1 MAEVNHPFSLIGFG
15 GFKIGRDQAFKY
27 PTPYDLPDDASAGR
41 LLNGLL
47 DLGINYIDTA
57 PAYGS
62 SEQRIGQAI
71 GHRRREFL
79 LSTKVGERWEQ
90 GRSIYDF
97 SERAVRASIERS
109 RNRLQADT
117 LDLVFVHAN
126 QDDLHVVRK
135 TDVVPTLR
143 ALRDDGVVSAIGLSA
158 YHEPAF
164 RAALDWCDAVM
175 VEYHLQDRSLEPI
188 MTEARR
194 RGITVI
200 VKKPLASGTLTPNE
214 AIPFLLN
221 HAAVSSI
228 VVGSLSL
235 DHLGE
240 NLRIAQ
246 AAADRRAQAADQR
259 SPAAKV

>member
-1 MAEVNHPFSLIGFG
+1 MAELDHPFSLIGFG
-15 GFKIGRDQAFKY
+15 GFKIGRDQDFKY
-27 PTPYDLPDDASAGR
+27 PTPYDLPDDASADR

-62 SEQRIGQAI
+62 SEQRIGRAI

-79 LSTKVGERWEQ
+79 LSTKVGERWEH

-109 RNRLQADT
+109 RNRLQVDT

-126 QDDLHVVRK
+126 QDDRHVVQQ
-135 TDVVPTLR
+135 TDVVPVLR
-143 ALRDDGVVSAIGLSA
+143 ALRDEGVVSAIGLSA
-158 YHEPAF
+158 YHEPAY
-164 RAALDWCDAVM
+164 RAALDWCDAIM
-175 VEYHLQDRSLEPI
+175 VEYHLRDRSLEPI

-194 RGITVI
+194 SGIAVI
-200 VKKPLASGTLTPNE
+200 VKKPLASGTLTPKE
-214 AIPFLLN
+214 AFPFVLN
-221 HAAVSSI
+221 QVAVSSI

-240 NLRIAQ
+240 NLRIARTIV
-246 AAADRRAQAADQR
+246 DRRAQAAGQR
-259 SPAAKV
+259 SSAAKA